1 MILGRDPPKDHPS
14 LSWSYKT
21 FKRGL
26 GAVGRCLCSGCV
38 ITLMST
44 SSKTAAHEFTM
55 NQLLLRTPALARHLR
70 GARRATSNT
79 AILGKTNNFSAAQS
93 NVEYVVSKVDDLV
106 NWARKGSLWP
116 MTFGLACCAVEM
128 MHTVRAEDQIVI
140 RATRY
145 LVVSCGL
152 SVVLIFVLSY

>member
-1 MILGRDPPKDHPS
+1 
-14 LSWSYKT
+14 
-21 FKRGL
+21 
-26 GAVGRCLCSGCV
+26 
-38 ITLMST
+38 
-44 SSKTAAHEFTM
+44 M